1 VPRQHARATQHR
13 CWSTP
18 QGRGPK
24 RAPSSLLVSVALR
37 ELGQWLWAEYS
48 AADQPVSER
57 PRAPE
62 GDARLGAALAYYS
75 VFSLGALIV
84 IAVAIAGLL
93 FRHDA
98 VRGCKLLLHERS
110 EERSS
115 NVKAS
120 H

>member
-1 VPRQHARATQHR
+1 MAA
-13 CWSTP
+13 
-18 QGRGPK
+18 GRVQCRRPTC
-24 RAPSSLLVSVALR
+24 
-37 ELGQWLWAEYS
+37 LGTS
-48 AADQPVSER
+48 R
-57 PRAPE
+57 RAPE

-84 IAVAIAGLL
+84 IAVAIAGHL